1 MIAAFMEA
9 NWCLSMTGEKPQIQ
23 ITKDNREKRK
33 EVALERRN
41 PQETDDMRVRSSLL
55 LLGSCFFLCFWRC
68 VFFDFVFDGEWKFD

>member
-41 PQETDDMRVRSSLL
+41 PQPTGNRRYASEELVVVVGVLQVPNSYFVLVKSISLNL
-55 LLGSCFFLCFWRC
+55 FQ
-68 VFFDFVFDGEWKFD
+68 